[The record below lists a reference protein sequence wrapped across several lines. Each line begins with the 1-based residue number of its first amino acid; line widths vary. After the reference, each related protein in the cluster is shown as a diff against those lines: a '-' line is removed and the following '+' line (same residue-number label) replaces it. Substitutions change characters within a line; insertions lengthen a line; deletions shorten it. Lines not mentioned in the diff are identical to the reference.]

1 MMVPMWGQSDGRED
15 GSEVEDLLARL
26 SVAEREILTR
36 EGESFPRAM
45 LEKEVATGSDDA
57 EKIARMTAI
66 VGTWLNTNT
75 GSVWE
80 VGPLEDKPY
89 SRRFGIGVARESDG
103 SFTPLVTAVEDVVS
117 ADGNRS
123 DLLDR
128 LQAFAEFDR
137 RQYLQRS

>member
-1 MMVPMWGQSDGRED
+1 
-15 GSEVEDLLARL
+15 
-26 SVAEREILTR
+26 
-36 EGESFPRAM
+36 M
-45 LEKEVATGSDDA
+45 LEKEMATGSDDT

-75 GSVWE
+75 GSVWK

-103 SFTPLVTAVEDVVS
+103 SFTPLVTAVEDIVS

-128 LQAFAEFDR
+128 LQSFAEFDR
-137 RQYLQRS
+137 RQYLKRS